1 MNKLYTTI
9 FGSHLYGTNTPASDR
24 DYKTVYLPPL
34 ENLVL
39 GKGVKN
45 IQQTTGSNGSKN
57 TADDV
62 DEEFIPLQVFMND
75 FFMGQS
81 YALEIAFSAGAD
93 RDTTLFTTE
102 KFVAVCYALKT
113 RFLTKRVSALLGYIN
128 GQAIKYGVKGK
139 RLEAA
144 EAFQHMLDGFNDED
158 KLSVI
163 SDAVKALGNEYI
175 FLDTYLDGTKEVK
188 QPCVSV
194 LEKIYPM
201 TITIREAKA
210 RTEGLIKQYGHR
222 AVKARDMQGHDWK
235 ALSHAVRLGYQI
247 IELLSEH
254 KITLPL
260 KPMHLRT
267 VMDVKNGLLD
277 FEVVHEI
284 MAVQL
289 TTIDAILKTT
299 SLPSEEELRSDF
311 SLFLTQTLL
320 DFYNLKDHK
329 YE

>member
-1 MNKLYTTI
+1 MNKLYTTV

-34 ENLVL
+34 ENLIL
-39 GKGVKN
+39 GKGVKK
-45 IQQTTGSNGSKN
+45 IQQTTGSNNSKN
-57 TADDV
+57 TVEDV

-75 FFMGQS
+75 FFTGQS
-81 YALEIAFSAGAD
+81 YALEIAFSTEKD
-93 RDTTLFTTE
+93 CDTMLYTSE
-102 KFVAVCYALKT
+102 KFVAVCAALKS
-113 RFLTKRVSALLGYIN
+113 RFLTKRVSALLGYVN

-144 EAFQHMLDGFNDED
+144 EAFQNMLNNFPPED

-163 SDAVKALGNEYI
+163 SEAVRTLGNEYI

-201 TITIREAKA
+201 TITVREAKA
-210 RTEGLIKQYGHR
+210 RTEGLIKQYGRR

-254 KITLPL
+254 KISLPL
-260 KPMHLRT
+260 KPAHLRT
-267 VMDVKNGLLD
+267 VMDVKNGVLD
-277 FEVVHEI
+277 FEVVHDI
-284 MAVQL
+284 MSAQL
-289 TTIDAILKTT
+289 TTIDALLKTT
-299 SLPSEEELRSDF
+299 MLPAEEELRSDF